1 MVAFFIIVSL
11 YWEVFCIFSNIL
23 LYNSA
28 IIVDDNF
35 VNSNNNVWMKRR
47 YQMVVSEK
55 RIEDLKGLK
64 FNVPSYQRGYRW
76 TEHEVTT
83 LLEDLYTH
91 SKQNRDYKYC
101 LQPLIVKKVSD
112 NTYDVVDGQQ
122 RLTTIFIFLK
132 FMSAEFSS
140 GRRRSNQYDY
150 FELVYETREQSAKYL
165 KELNFDTYQQIE
177 DYDIDAHHIS
187 KAFAAIDKWVEREDI
202 NSDNALHDIYQVL
215 TEAVFFIWYE
225 IDETEDPIK
234 LFTKVNLGKIPL
246 TNAELIKALLL
257 DQSNYESENDSERIH
272 RGIAW
277 DNIEHRLQEELFW
290 KFLTN
295 SEKYVTRID
304 LLFNLL
310 EHGTLEIPQNDIYA
324 TFYSIYAKYQ
334 NTENKPTFISDYWDE
349 VYSLFEKLTN
359 WYEDLNRYHL
369 IGYLLSVDA
378 KKIEKVN
385 EATRGMKKS
394 EAFSKLKDL
403 AYETLP
409 DIASIE
415 ELSYG
420 TKNKT
425 IKDTLLLFNL
435 VTLINKSE
443 KQYRFPF
450 DIYKKEKWDIE
461 HIHATADET
470 AEADD
475 SLANLTLLDANT
487 NRSYGNSLFDQKRRI
502 IIEVDAEGKFVPVCT
517 RNVFLKVYS
526 NEVDGLDDWTEKD
539 KDSYIQA
546 IKQEFNQFF
555 GDYEE

>member
-1 MVAFFIIVSL
+1 
-11 YWEVFCIFSNIL
+11 
-23 LYNSA
+23 
-28 IIVDDNF
+28 
-35 VNSNNNVWMKRR
+35 
-47 YQMVVSEK
+47 MVVSEK

-132 FMSAEFSS
+132 FMFAEFG

-150 FELVYETREQSAKYL
+150 FELVYETREQSGEYL
-165 KELNFDTYQQIE
+165 KELNFDTYEQIE
-177 DYDIDAHHIS
+177 DYDIDANHIS

-257 DQSNYESENDSERIH
+257 DQTNYESENDSERIH

-277 DNIEHRLQEELFW
+277 DNIEHRLQEESFW

-295 SEKYVTRID
+295 SENYVTRID

-310 EHGTLEIPQNDIYA
+310 EHGTLEIPQNDIYS

-334 NTENKPTFISDYWDE
+334 NAENKLTFIS
-349 VYSLFEKLTN
+349 
-359 WYEDLNRYHL
+359 R
-369 IGYLLSVDA
+369 LL
-378 KKIEKVN
+378 E
-385 EATRGMKKS
+385 
-394 EAFSKLKDL
+394 
-403 AYETLP
+403 
-409 DIASIE
+409 
-415 ELSYG
+415 
-420 TKNKT
+420 
-425 IKDTLLLFNL
+425 
-435 VTLINKSE
+435 
-443 KQYRFPF
+443 
-450 DIYKKEKWDIE
+450 
-461 HIHATADET
+461 
-470 AEADD
+470 
-475 SLANLTLLDANT
+475 
-487 NRSYGNSLFDQKRRI
+487 
-502 IIEVDAEGKFVPVCT
+502 
-517 RNVFLKVYS
+517 
-526 NEVDGLDDWTEKD
+526 
-539 KDSYIQA
+539 
-546 IKQEFNQFF
+546 
-555 GDYEE
+555 